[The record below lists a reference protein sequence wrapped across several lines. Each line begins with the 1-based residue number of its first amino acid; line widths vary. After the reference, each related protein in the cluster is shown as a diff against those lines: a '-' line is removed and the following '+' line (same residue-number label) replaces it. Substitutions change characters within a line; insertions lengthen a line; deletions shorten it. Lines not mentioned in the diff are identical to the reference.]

1 MFSSFCM
8 RKTKA
13 QTALLDCKPSGC
25 FGCSPHV
32 KTNDQ
37 IWLKISQFWLTSV
50 ADHDRF
56 DLARTN
62 CFTKLDSAYQWAGTY
77 PLHFHVPT
85 ASTETTPSP
94 VLLIYSPFLDCL

>member
-13 QTALLDCKPSGC
+13 QTALLDCKPSRC

-56 DLARTN
+56 DLARLQVIMT
-62 CFTKLDSAYQWAGTY
+62 CFLYKGQI
-77 PLHFHVPT
+77 
-85 ASTETTPSP
+85 
-94 VLLIYSPFLDCL
+94 VLLN